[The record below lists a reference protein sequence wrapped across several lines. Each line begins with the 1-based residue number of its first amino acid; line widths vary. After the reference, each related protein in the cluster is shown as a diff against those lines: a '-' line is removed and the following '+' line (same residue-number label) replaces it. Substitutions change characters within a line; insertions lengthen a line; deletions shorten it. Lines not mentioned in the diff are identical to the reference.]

1 MYVSLKNPLLALKY
15 YATTILLKA
24 TSLKAPPLHVSTP
37 IVIFKNNKVLKITI
51 TTRGGES
58 KQTHSHRRDATQ
70 NRIIFDDG
78 YNAFPETLGYHG
90 SGRHVCLE
98 FSISYDTSDLGPRN
112 TFDWVKNR
120 PEAYRL
126 FILKSST
133 QLFFL
138 GASGYAATQT
148 AAHE

>member
-24 TSLKAPPLHVSTP
+24 TSLKAPPLHVST
-37 IVIFKNNKVLKITI
+37 L
-51 TTRGGES
+51 
-58 KQTHSHRRDATQ
+58 
-70 NRIIFDDG
+70 
-78 YNAFPETLGYHG
+78 NAFPETLGYHG

-120 PEAYRL
+120 PEEYRL

-138 GASGYAATQT
+138 GASGYAATPT